1 MDVQPNQQRGH
12 RKAVVNYETIY
23 RKHQKTFKRAGLWSI
38 VFLILF
44 FFALDNAITHWL
56 TVGKFDIKVLLFLG
70 LVIVCILGLIDRL
83 PTMVKA
89 HMASREQNIVMVLS
103 CKKILSSYRERL
115 ASIGYD
121 IVSLDRLS
129 EQGIAP
135 QKFERIIRDVLAARN
150 SKKPQPKVTAQNPP
164 AKRSPVSE
172 PHAEKSLESQKDSI
186 LLSLREREHE
196 IKTRV
201 RKGTLSKPEANVLI
215 ESARREAK
223 KKLHELGISDV

>member
-1 MDVQPNQQRGH
+1 MNVQPNQQRGH
-12 RKAVVNYETIY
+12 RKPVENYETIY
-23 RKHQKTFKRAGLWSI
+23 RKHQRIFKRAGLWSI

-44 FFALDNAITHWL
+44 FFALDNAITYWL
-56 TVGKFDIKVLLFLG
+56 TVGKFDIKVMLFIG
-70 LVIVCILGLIDRL
+70 LFVVCVLGLIDKL
-83 PTMVKA
+83 PTMVRA
-89 HMASREQNIVMVLS
+89 HMASREHNIIMVLS

-135 QKFERIIRDVLAARN
+135 QEFERIVRDVLAARAAE
-150 SKKPQPKVTAQNPP
+150 KPQPKVSSQKPSPP
-164 AKRSPVSE
+164 KSHVSE
-172 PHAEKSLESQKDSI
+172 PRATKSLESQKDSI

-201 RKGTLSKPEANVLI
+201 RKGTLSQPEANVLI
-215 ESARREAK
+215 EAARREAK
-223 KKLHELGISDV
+223 KKLHELGVSEV

>member
-1 MDVQPNQQRGH
+1 MNVQPNQQRRH
-12 RKAVVNYETIY
+12 RKPLENYETIY

-44 FFALDNAITHWL
+44 FFALDNTITHWL
-56 TVGKFDIKVLLFLG
+56 TVGKFDIKVLLFMG

-89 HMASREQNIVMVLS
+89 HMASREHNIVMVLS

-121 IVSLDRLS
+121 IISLDRLS

-135 QKFERIIRDVLAARN
+135 QKFERIIRDVLATRN
-150 SKKPQPKVTAQNPP
+150 NKKPQPKVTTQNPP
-164 AKRSPVSE
+164 AKRSHVSG
-172 PHAEKSLESQKDSI
+172 PHAAKSLESQKDSI

-201 RKGTLSKPEANVLI
+201 RKDTLSKPEANVLI
-215 ESARREAK
+215 ELARREAK
-223 KKLHELGISDV
+223 KKLHELGISEV